1 MTLLFHM
8 AQVLPHDPSRDSTPA
23 VKKPINGHFTSP
35 LNNTNITA
43 LFFIEINL

>member
-1 MTLLFHM
+1 M